1 MDQYTDTVLTCEAIV
16 RKKNGAHS
24 LKRALPGTRE
34 NNTNPLFPTMQ
45 MDKKNIK

>member
-24 LKRALPGTRE
+24 SKRVLSRDWRKQYKFIVS
-34 NNTNPLFPTMQ
+34 NNANGQ
-45 MDKKNIK
+45 KEH